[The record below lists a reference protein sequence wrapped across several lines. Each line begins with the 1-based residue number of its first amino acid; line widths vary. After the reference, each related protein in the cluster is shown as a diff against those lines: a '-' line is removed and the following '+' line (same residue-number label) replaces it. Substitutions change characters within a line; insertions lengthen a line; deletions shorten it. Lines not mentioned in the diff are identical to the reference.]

1 MFLLDAINL
10 GLHVRVPALDQD
22 GEFTRQPTRA
32 KPVEYDFLRRALD
45 QGIRQSPRRFFEPHG
60 SAAPSTEGEGWACRH
75 EHPDKDD

>member
-32 KPVEYDFLRRALD
+32 KPVEYISSAGHLTKASARAPD
-45 QGIRQSPRRFFEPHG
+45 ASFEPHG
-60 SAAPSTEGEGWACRH
+60 SAAPSTEGRRWACRH